1 MVCVRTSCTVTSLL
15 IAALFPDPLKFGV
28 RDVWIFLG
36 SWCHLG
42 REMKGQVVVLTS
54 HQCSRNLQF
63 RRLAL
68 PSHPPNLPSPIPCT
82 YTPSIPDSTY
92 IINVSFLNE
101 KSPSLH
107 PWHLIGGVAGFLV
120 FAPVGGVGRRK
131 FTAPSTLRP
140 DTLWLV

>member
-42 REMKGQVVVLTS
+42 REMRGLIT
-54 HQCSRNLQF
+54 H
-63 RRLAL
+63 
-68 PSHPPNLPSPIPCT
+68 
-82 YTPSIPDSTY
+82 
-92 IINVSFLNE
+92 VSLLNE
-101 KSPSLH
+101 TSLSLC

-120 FAPVGGVGRRK
+120 FAHVGGVGRRK
-131 FTAPSTLRP
+131 FTAPSTRHLNSGKLYGTYSRSP
-140 DTLWLV
+140 RNSDENGTLSKGR